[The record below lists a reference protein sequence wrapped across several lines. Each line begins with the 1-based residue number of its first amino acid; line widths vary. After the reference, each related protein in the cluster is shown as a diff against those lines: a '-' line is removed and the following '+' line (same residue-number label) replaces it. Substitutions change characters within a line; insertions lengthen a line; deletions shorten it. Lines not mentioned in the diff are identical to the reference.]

1 MMRACRLGLVAL
13 AVAFANAQEL
23 NLPSSDGT
31 MTLYEKAGN
40 DARELWIENAR
51 THRHTKLF
59 DIGGTVSAD
68 WSADGSAF
76 YVNDHWASDRER
88 AYIYDA
94 ATLKRLSIG
103 RRILAEAPRSRPF
116 AAGHN
121 YFEIERW
128 DGAHDVSVKFFGHT
142 DEPPVT
148 CFVFDYRISQTGV
161 VKKLSQHIAPITAKL
176 CEG

>member
-1 MMRACRLGLVAL
+1 MRTRCLGVVAL
-13 AVAFANAQEL
+13 AAVIANAQEL
-23 NLPSSDGT
+23 SVPSPDGT
-31 MTLYEKAGN
+31 LTLHEKVSHN
-40 DARELWIENAR
+40 ARELWIENAR
-51 THRHTKLF
+51 TDRQQKLF
-59 DIGGTVSAD
+59 DVGGTVSAA

-76 YVNDHWASDRER
+76 YINDHWASDRER

-94 ATLKRLSIG
+94 ATLKRLNIG
-103 RRILAEAPRSRPF
+103 DRILAEDPRSRPF
-116 AAGHN
+116 AVGHN

-128 DGAHDVSVKFFGHT
+128 DGTQDVSVKFFGHT

-148 CFVFDYRISQTGV
+148 CFVFEYRISQSGL